1 MRSNLGIAET
11 SQAPCPGINQTKK
24 SKNKTGWKKSSQ
36 NSDGTC
42 KKQGAFLSVC
52 GFSIPCNLFIFA
64 LPGFDFE
71 TPVIHVVY
79 VTGRLEVTEDI
90 ILELGYGLKE
100 IRDVLVLL
108 NVPDDFGGLCPL
120 VEVD

>member
-1 MRSNLGIAET
+1 M
-11 SQAPCPGINQTKK
+11 
-24 SKNKTGWKKSSQ
+24 
-36 NSDGTC
+36 
-42 KKQGAFLSVC
+42 C

-71 TPVIHVVY
+71 TPVIHVMY
-79 VTGRLEVTEDI
+79 VTRRLEVTKDI

-100 IRDVLVLL
+100 VRDVLVLL
-108 NVPDDFGGLCPL
+108 NVPDDFGGLCSL